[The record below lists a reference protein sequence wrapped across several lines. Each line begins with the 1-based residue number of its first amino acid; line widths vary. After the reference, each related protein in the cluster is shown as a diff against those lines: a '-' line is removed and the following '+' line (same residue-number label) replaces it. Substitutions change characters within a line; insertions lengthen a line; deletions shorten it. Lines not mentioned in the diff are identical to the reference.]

1 MVAMLAVGV
10 LAAVVTGLFGEWT
23 FAPVAFAMIV
33 GWAAACVTYILWVW
47 LIVGAM
53 DAATTARHATR
64 EDPSRATSELLVLLA
79 SLASLGGIGF
89 LLFAAHAAS
98 VGERGLLAG
107 VAVVSVGLSWALIH
121 TLYTLRYASLYY
133 RGVVGGIDFNQE
145 ELPRYSDFAY
155 LSFTLGM
162 TYQVSDTNLQNHEMR
177 VTALRHGLLSFPFGS
192 GILATVINLVAGLL
206 S

>member
-23 FAPVAFAMIV
+23 VAPVAFAMIV